1 MSNLND
7 VEAAKQAYDEAELAY
22 KRTIADAIDGG
33 IPLAKVARVTGVTRQ
48 TIYNWLEWVNS
59 NGSRSSRKTEP

>member
-22 KRTIADAIDGG
+22 KRTIADAINGG

-48 TIYNWLEWVNS
+48 TIYNWLEWVKEQPE
-59 NGSRSSRKTEP
+59 G